1 MIDRDIPLRIKK
13 RGRADYMSL
22 DTEIEAARRKVSTDE
37 YGMSIG
43 EIVTMYEKEELI
55 INPSFQRLFRWED
68 HQKSKFIESI
78 LLGIPIPPVFVFE
91 TKEGTW
97 ELIDGLQRISTI
109 LEFMGLLKDPKTK
122 ELQVASKL
130 NATSYLPSLKS
141 ARWDSPKQFSKS
153 LQFTFR
159 RARLNVQIL
168 KRPSDVHTKFDL
180 FQRLNSGGSIAT
192 PQEVRNCAVIMVDEN
207 FFKLL
212 AELSKGDE
220 FAAVSR
226 ITEAGEMKQKKMEFV
241 MRFFAFTKFG
251 FNPAYDVEEFVDKHI
266 VEFANDSVEQERVA
280 RIFDDTF
287 ELLDRA
293 AGRDAL
299 RRYDRASKKFV
310 GSVGQV
316 ALESVA
322 VGVAFNL
329 EAIMRRSAPEK
340 FVLQKIKS
348 FWSEDRVKN
357 FSASGV
363 SGTKRLSET
372 IDYGRRYF
380 AP

>member
-1 MIDRDIPLRIKK
+1 MMPL
-13 RGRADYMSL
+13 DN
-22 DTEIEAARRKVSTDE
+22 EIEAARRKVSTDE

-43 EIVTMYEKEELI
+43 EIVTMYEKDELV

-97 ELIDGLQRISTI
+97 ELIDGLQRISTV
-109 LEFMGLLKDPKTK
+109 LEFMGLLKDPRTN
-122 ELQVASKL
+122 ELLEPSKL
-130 NATSYLPSLKS
+130 SATSYLPSLKN
-141 ARWDSPKQFSKS
+141 AEWDNPKQFSKS

-168 KRPSDVHTKFDL
+168 KRPSDAHTKFDL

-192 PQEVRNCAVIMVDEN
+192 PQEVRNCAVIMVDES
-207 FFKLL
+207 FFDLL
-212 AELSKGDE
+212 SELSKNEE
-220 FAAVSR
+220 FSAVTR
-226 ITEAGEMKQKKMEFV
+226 ITEAGEIKQKKMEFV
-241 MRFFAFTKFG
+241 MRFFTFAEFG
-251 FNPAYDVEEFVDKHI
+251 FNPAYDVEEFIDKHI
-266 VEFANDSVEQERVA
+266 VEFANDREAQNNIA
-280 RIFDDTF
+280 NIFDETF
-287 ELLDRA
+287 ELLEAA
-293 AGRDAL
+293 AGKNAL
-299 RRYDRASKKFV
+299 RRYDRPSQKFV

-316 ALESVA
+316 ALEAVA
-322 VGVAFNL
+322 VGVAHNL
-329 EAIMRRSAPEK
+329 SAIKKKSAPEK

-348 FWSEDRVKN
+348 FWSEDRVKS

-372 IDYGRRYF
+372 IEYGRQYF

>member
-1 MIDRDIPLRIKK
+1 
-13 RGRADYMSL
+13 MSL

-43 EIVTMYEKEELI
+43 EIVTMYEKDELV

-109 LEFMGLLKDPKTK
+109 LEFMGLLENPKTN
-122 ELQVASKL
+122 QIQAPSKL
-130 NATSYLPSLKS
+130 SATAYLPSLKN
-141 ARWDSPKQFSKS
+141 AEWNNPKQFSKS

-168 KRPSDVHTKFDL
+168 KRPSDTHTKFDL

-192 PQEVRNCAVIMVDEN
+192 PQEVRNCAVIMVDEP
-207 FFKLL
+207 FFDLL
-212 AELSKGDE
+212 VELSKNEE
-220 FAAVSR
+220 FASVTR
-226 ITEAGEMKQKKMEFV
+226 ITEAGEIKQKKMEFV

-266 VEFANDSVEQERVA
+266 VEFANNAAEQQNIA
-280 RIFDDTF
+280 NIFDETF
-287 ELLDRA
+287 ESLDQA
-293 AGRDAL
+293 AGKNAL
-299 RRYDRASKKFV
+299 RRYDRASQKFV

-316 ALESVA
+316 ALEAVA
-322 VGVAFNL
+322 VGVAHNIK
-329 EAIMRRSAPEK
+329 AIKAKKAPEK
-340 FVLQKIKS
+340 FILQKIKT
-348 FWSEDRVKN
+348 FWSEDRVKT

-372 IDYGRRYF
+372 IEYGRQYF

>member
-1 MIDRDIPLRIKK
+1 
-13 RGRADYMSL
+13 MSL

-43 EIVTMYEKEELI
+43 EIITMYEKAELV
-55 INPSFQRLFRWED
+55 INPSFQRLFRWEE

-91 TKEGTW
+91 TTAGQW
-97 ELIDGLQRISTI
+97 ELIDGLQRVSTI
-109 LEFMGLLKDPKTK
+109 LEFMGLLIDPETK
-122 ELQVASKL
+122 QVLPATKL
-130 NATSYLPSLKS
+130 SATNYLPSLKDAEWS
-141 ARWDSPKQFSKS
+141 DAKRFSKS

-192 PQEVRNCAVIMVDEN
+192 PQEVRNCAVIMVDES
-207 FFKLL
+207 FFDLLKKLSDNPHF
-212 AELSKGDE
+212 SK
-220 FAAVSR
+220 VTR
-226 ITEAGEMKQKKMEFV
+226 ITEAGAIKQKKMEFV
-241 MRFFAFTKFG
+241 MRIFTFTKFG
-251 FNPAYDVEEFVDKHI
+251 FDPTYDVEEFIDKHI
-266 VEFANDSVEQERVA
+266 VELANKPKEQQQIAEIFVE
-280 RIFDDTF
+280 TF

-293 AGRDAL
+293 AGKNAL
-299 RRYDRASKKFV
+299 RRYDEGSKKFI

-316 ALESVA
+316 ALEAVA
-322 VGVAFNL
+322 VGVARNL
-329 EAIMRRSAPEK
+329 RSIQKKKEKPEQ

-348 FWSEDRVKN
+348 FWSEERVKT

-372 IDYGRRYF
+372 IKYGHKYF
-380 AP
+380 TP

>member
-1 MIDRDIPLRIKK
+1 
-13 RGRADYMSL
+13 MSL

-43 EIVTMYEKEELI
+43 EIVTMYEKNELV

-91 TKEGTW
+91 TKGGTW

-109 LEFMGLLKDPKTK
+109 LEFMGLLKNPKT
-122 ELQVASKL
+122 EDFLPPSKL
-130 NATSYLPSLKS
+130 GATSYLPSLKNTE
-141 ARWDSPKQFSKS
+141 WNNPKQFSKS

-168 KRPSDVHTKFDL
+168 KRPSDSHTKFDL

-192 PQEVRNCAVIMVDEN
+192 PQEVRNCAVIMVDEP
-207 FFKLL
+207 FFELL
-212 AELSKGDE
+212 VELSKNDE
-220 FAAVSR
+220 FASVTR
-226 ITEAGEMKQKKMEFV
+226 ITEAGEIKQKKMEFV

-251 FNPAYDVEEFVDKHI
+251 FNPAYDVEEFVDKYI
-266 VEFANDSVEQERVA
+266 VEFANDPSEQQKIA
-280 RIFDDTF
+280 NIFDETF

-293 AGRDAL
+293 AGKNAL
-299 RRYDRASKKFV
+299 RKFDGSSKKFV
-310 GSVGQV
+310 GGVGQV
-316 ALESVA
+316 ALEAVA
-322 VGVAFNL
+322 VGVAVNL
-329 EAIMRRSAPEK
+329 EAIKKKSAPEK

-348 FWSEDRVKN
+348 FWSEDRVRT

>member
-1 MIDRDIPLRIKK
+1 
-13 RGRADYMSL
+13 MSL

-141 ARWDSPKQFSKS
+141 AQWDSPKQFSKS

-192 PQEVRNCAVIMVDEN
+192 PQEVRNCAVIMVDEK

-212 AELSKGDE
+212 AELSKGEE

-226 ITEAGEMKQKKMEFV
+226 ITEAGEIKQKKMEFV
-241 MRFFAFTKFG
+241 MRFFVFTKFG

-287 ELLDRA
+287 ELLDGA
-293 AGRDAL
+293 AGKDAL
-299 RRYDRASKKFV
+299 RRYDRTSKKFL

-329 EAIMRRSAPEK
+329 EAIMKRSAPEK

>member
-1 MIDRDIPLRIKK
+1 
-13 RGRADYMSL
+13 MSL
-22 DTEIEAARRKVSTDE
+22 DAEIEAARRKVSTDE

-43 EIVTMYEKEELI
+43 EIVTMYEKKELI

-68 HQKSKFIESI
+68 HQKSKFVESI

-109 LEFMGLLKDPKTK
+109 LEFMGLLRDPRTE
-122 ELQVASKL
+122 ELQPASKL
-130 NATSYLPSLKS
+130 NATSYLPSLKN
-141 ARWDSPKQFSKS
+141 AKWDNPKQFSKS

-192 PQEVRNCAVIMVDEN
+192 PQEVRNCAVIMVDEQ
-207 FFKLL
+207 FFELL
-212 AELSKGDE
+212 VRLSKNDE
-220 FAAVSR
+220 FSSVTR
-226 ITEAGEMKQKKMEFV
+226 ITEAGEIKQKKMEFV

-266 VEFANDSVEQERVA
+266 VEFAKDLTEQQRIA
-280 RIFDDTF
+280 NIFDETF
-287 ELLDRA
+287 ELLDLA
-293 AGRDAL
+293 AGKDAL

-316 ALESVA
+316 ALEAVA
-322 VGVAFNL
+322 VGVASNL
-329 EAIMRRSAPEK
+329 EAIKQKPAPEK

-348 FWSEDRVKN
+348 FWSEDHVKN

-372 IDYGRRYF
+372 IEYGRRYF